1 MHRAATFS
9 DDGKHRYALERI
21 WDESKPLALFVM
33 LNPGTADADKDDG
46 TITRCIHIAEHNKF
60 GGILVGN
67 LYAFVQTSGFV
78 DVLREA
84 YPLDKGA
91 RFVSEGGGSRNDDAL
106 RELRSRARGTVVAW
120 GDAGAEECVRERK
133 DAVLALLG
141 TSLFALGPPTE
152 RGEPRHPSRVPRH
165 LAYLNLYR
173 RR

>member
-1 MHRAATFS
+1 MHKAATFS
-9 DDGKHRYALERI
+9 DDGKYRYALERV
-21 WDESKPLALFVM
+21 WDESKPLLLVVM
-33 LNPGTADADKDDG
+33 LNPSKADADKDDG
-46 TITRCIHIAEHNKF
+46 SIQRCMRVAERNRY

-78 DVLREA
+78 DALREA
-84 YPLDKGA
+84 YPLDRGA

-106 RELRSRARGTVVAW
+106 RELRGRVRGTVVAW

-141 TSLFALGPPTE
+141 ASLLTMGEPTE
-152 RGEPRHPSRVPRH
+152 KGQPRHPSRLPGWMQ
-165 LAYLNLYR
+165 YLNLYR